1 MNINIV
7 CRKRQNILQKE
18 SNMMLEEQLFF
29 EKLENELPPVFT
41 RNEVSKLTGGL
52 IKPKTLSNLD
62 ALSKGPT
69 IKIRF
74 GKKVA
79 YEKDN

>member
-1 MNINIV
+1 
-7 CRKRQNILQKE
+7 
-18 SNMMLEEQLFF
+18 MMLEEQLFF

-62 ALSKGPT
+62 ALSKGTNNQNT
-69 IKIRF
+69 IWQKSCL
-74 GKKVA
+74 
-79 YEKDN
+79 

>member
-1 MNINIV
+1 
-7 CRKRQNILQKE
+7 
-18 SNMMLEEQLFF
+18 MMLEEQLFF

-69 IKIRF
+69 IKIRSSC
-74 GKKVA
+74 
-79 YEKDN
+79 

>member
-1 MNINIV
+1 MNINII

-41 RNEVSKLTGGL
+41 RNEVSKQLLMRRIILFIG
-52 IKPKTLSNLD
+52 
-62 ALSKGPT
+62 
-69 IKIRF
+69 
-74 GKKVA
+74 
-79 YEKDN
+79 